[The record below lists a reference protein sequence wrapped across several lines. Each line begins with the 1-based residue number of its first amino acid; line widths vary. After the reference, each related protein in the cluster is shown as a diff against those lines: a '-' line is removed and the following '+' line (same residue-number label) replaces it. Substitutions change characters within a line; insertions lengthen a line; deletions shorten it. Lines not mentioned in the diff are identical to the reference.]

1 MSVLDFLQ
9 FVAHI
14 RRIPEKN
21 KRIKKMVELC
31 GLEKV
36 IGRDIGELSRGYR
49 QRVGLAQALIHD
61 PEVLILDEPTSG
73 LDPTQIIEIRELI
86 KEIGREKTII
96 LSTHILPEV
105 SVTCSRVIIINEG
118 RLVAS
123 GTPEELARR
132 TKGGE
137 VVYATIRGPK
147 NLVEAKIGEID
158 KVKEVTSEEVDGEWI
173 RYTVTC
179 DGDLR
184 EDLFHLVSK
193 NGWSLREL
201 RGEVVSLEDVF
212 LQLTTKD
219 A

>member
-1 MSVLDFLQ
+1 
-9 FVAHI
+9 VAHV
-14 RRIPEKN
+14 RRIPDGA
-21 KRIKKMVELC
+21 KRIRKMTEVC

-61 PEVLILDEPTSG
+61 PEILILDEPTSG

-86 KEIGREKTII
+86 KEIGKEKTII

-105 SVTCSRVIIINEG
+105 SVTCSRVVIINEG

-132 TKGGE
+132 AKGGE
-137 VVYATIRGPK
+137 MVYATIRGPK
-147 NLVEAKIGEID
+147 DLVESKIGEIE
-158 KVKEVTSEEVDGEWI
+158 KVKEVTSEDVDGEWV
-173 RYTVTC
+173 RYAVMC
-179 DGDLR
+179 DVGVDLR
-184 EDLFHLVSK
+184 EDLFHLVAQ
-193 NGWSLREL
+193 NGWSLKEL
-201 RGEVVSLEDVF
+201 RGEAVSLEDVF